1 MAAQSK
7 ALKNYKEVCK
17 RRQENLLDPSFGGSN
32 AARAFPQWYPGMP
45 TFEYIRRFEN
55 LSPMKRAD
63 GYVYA
68 DRHTAR
74 PSPMLNPDEPEVL
87 EELDL

>member
-32 AARAFPQWYPGMP
+32 AARAFPQWFPGMP
-45 TFEYIRRFEN
+45 TFEYVRRFQN
-55 LSPMKRAD
+55 LSPMKD
-63 GYVYA
+63 CGYVFA
-68 DRHTAR
+68 PRTA
-74 PSPMLNPDEPEVL
+74 PSLDPDEPEVI
-87 EELDL
+87 EILDAPDVP